1 MFLRRGSQRAA
12 GLRFAHRPILGYS
25 QRHFASEQK
34 PSGLHDTIDPIK
46 ATGTLRQFRD
56 FDLEGKV
63 FAITGGGRGLG
74 LSMAEILA
82 EAGGR
87 GKLRDAELSGIP

>member
-1 MFLRRGSQRAA
+1 MMFLKRSSQRAA
-12 GLRFAHRPILGYS
+12 GLRFAQRPLFSLGL
-25 QRHFASEQK
+25 RNIASEQK

-63 FAITGGGRGLG
+63 FAITGGARGLG

-82 EAGGR
+82 EAGGH
-87 GKLRDAELSGIP
+87 GKLRDAKPVIP

>member
-1 MFLRRGSQRAA
+1 MMFLRQTPWRSVTRC
-12 GLRFAHRPILGYS
+12 LAHRPTICHA
-25 QRHFASEQK
+25 QRQFASDHK
-34 PSGLHDTIDPIK
+34 PSGLHDTIDPIR

-87 GKLRDAELSGIP
+87 GKLRD